1 MSNLSHEFACGSGER
16 GLNRVFT
23 CGVYK
28 CPALLHKWPH
38 KQPVARLGLEQ
49 YSVQMRIISPQLT
62 IRPPPA
68 KLWPSSITSWVSLIC
83 LLGQLAC
90 AWQPDKD
97 IIFRPD
103 FRFHSAGSDV
113 PIKGPGSLST
123 SALGG
128 ARPVRLGKNLHSAS
142 DFSRQLRGI
151 LSFVGRLA
159 SVGGSLMKW
168 LSMFGVRLWA
178 VTNLGRPPAHTTKAS
193 SNTSQSLRLCQEQLI
208 SRRTKATNKKKHCS
222 STCSTLFR
230 YNV

>member
-49 YSVQMRIISPQLT
+49 YSVQMGIISPQLT

-68 KLWPSSITSWVSLIC
+68 KLWPSSITSRVSLIC

-103 FRFHSAGSDV
+103 FRFHSAGSDIQV
-113 PIKGPGSLST
+113 HSRYLSYYRDNICPIIAYNGTHIVSSFAPIVVEDSSWRII
-123 SALGG
+123 ALYSSQRIQPYNPTTIG
-128 ARPVRLGKNLHSAS
+128 V
-142 DFSRQLRGI
+142 QL
-151 LSFVGRLA
+151 L
-159 SVGGSLMKW
+159 
-168 LSMFGVRLWA
+168 
-178 VTNLGRPPAHTTKAS
+178 
-193 SNTSQSLRLCQEQLI
+193 
-208 SRRTKATNKKKHCS
+208 
-222 STCSTLFR
+222 
-230 YNV
+230 

>member
-68 KLWPSSITSWVSLIC
+68 KLWPSSITSRVSLIC

-113 PIKGPGSLST
+113 PIKGPGFFEYKCTGGCKTCQAGKESAFCFWFQPPVKRHSEFCRPVGIGRRLPNEVAFHVRCQ
-123 SALGG
+123 ALG
-128 ARPVRLGKNLHSAS
+128 RN
-142 DFSRQLRGI
+142 
-151 LSFVGRLA
+151 
-159 SVGGSLMKW
+159 
-168 LSMFGVRLWA
+168 
-178 VTNLGRPPAHTTKAS
+178 
-193 SNTSQSLRLCQEQLI
+193 
-208 SRRTKATNKKKHCS
+208 
-222 STCSTLFR
+222 
-230 YNV
+230 

>member
-1 MSNLSHEFACGSGER
+1 MIGLIKGNKKVTTSFEKGDLMSNLSHEFACGSGER

-68 KLWPSSITSWVSLIC
+68 KLWPSSITSRVSLIC
-83 LLGQLAC
+83 LLGQLTC

-113 PIKGPGSLST
+113 PIKGPGFFEYKCT
-123 SALGG
+123 GGCKTCQAEKESA
-128 ARPVRLGKNLHSAS
+128 
-142 DFSRQLRGI
+142 FC
-151 LSFVGRLA
+151 F
-159 SVGGSLMKW
+159 
-168 LSMFGVRLWA
+168 
-178 VTNLGRPPAHTTKAS
+178 
-193 SNTSQSLRLCQEQLI
+193 
-208 SRRTKATNKKKHCS
+208 
-222 STCSTLFR
+222 
-230 YNV
+230 